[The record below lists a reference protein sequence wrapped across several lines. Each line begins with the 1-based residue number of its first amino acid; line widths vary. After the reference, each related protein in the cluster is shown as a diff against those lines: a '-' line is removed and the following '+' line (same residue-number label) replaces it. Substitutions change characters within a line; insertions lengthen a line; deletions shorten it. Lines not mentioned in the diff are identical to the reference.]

1 MSDLEP
7 GQHEEIARRLRD
19 EGLAQAPPD
28 MAGEVMR
35 RVRSEPRRGTSSV
48 RRPLTNLLAAAVIIA
63 ALVAGVAKLGGSGS
77 GSASGGG
84 SAPETHAGG
93 TSAGAPAKS
102 ANTRNP
108 ILIPDVPLSA
118 LHGAGALAQL
128 GHIDSHQAVCLN
140 DRLAQRQ
147 GVTLSV
153 PAGSFSAVKQQLRSA
168 RKLLPYDTPRVQV
181 RLREL
186 AAGAASRFSVTCP

>member
-35 RVRSEPRRGTSSV
+35 RVRSEPRRRTSSV

-84 SAPETHAGG
+84 SVPESHAGA

-102 ANTRNP
+102 ADTRNS
-108 ILIPDVPLSA
+108 ILIPGVPLSA
-118 LHGAGALAQL
+118 LHGTGALAQL
-128 GHIDSHQAVCLN
+128 GPIDSYQGMCLN
-140 DRLAQRQ
+140 DRIARRR

-153 PAGSFSAVKQQLRSA
+153 PVGSFSAVKQQLSAA
-168 RKLLPYDTPRVQV
+168 RKLLPSDTPRVQV
-181 RLREL
+181 RLRGL